1 MNVKKVACWDEG
13 LRRVL
18 EGQRVENPYALIDA
32 LTYGFEGDNV
42 ACWEVFD
49 ESRLEAV
56 VYRYYDGLQVVFCGQ
71 AGHRAI
77 RAVATLVEKMDPSM
91 VQTSYSAAA
100 ELATVL
106 ADYSLSEGWV
116 MRADGTQVPDPAA
129 VRATEADYPE
139 IARLICGDEEIGKH
153 YDVSALVAQLCERE
167 RLQGCRSIVIRD
179 REGIA
184 AHMATYAESD
194 DVAVCAGLKA
204 RPGAE
209 KGVGARVLSSLA
221 VEVAARGLIP
231 LLYCYIE
238 PLWPWYEAQGWEKA
252 FHVAKLEHCGNY

>member
-1 MNVKKVACWDEG
+1 VNVKKVACWDEG
-13 LRRVL
+13 LRRAL
-18 EGQRVENPYALIDA
+18 EGERVENPYALIDA

-42 ACWEVFD
+42 ACWEIFD

-77 RAVATLVEKMDPSM
+77 QAVATLVEKMDPSM

-153 YDVSALVAQLCERE
+153 YDVGALVAQLCERAAS
-167 RLQGCRSIVIRD
+167 RLQ
-179 REGIA
+179 
-184 AHMATYAESD
+184 
-194 DVAVCAGLKA
+194 
-204 RPGAE
+204 
-209 KGVGARVLSSLA
+209 
-221 VEVAARGLIP
+221 
-231 LLYCYIE
+231 
-238 PLWPWYEAQGWEKA
+238 
-252 FHVAKLEHCGNY
+252 EHSH

>member
-167 RLQGCRSIVIRD
+167 RLQGCRSIVL
-179 REGIA
+179 GIA
-184 AHMATYAESD
+184 KELLRIWRPMPSPTMLPSAPGSRHALVRRRVSGRGCSHRWPSKWPRAASYLCCTAT
-194 DVAVCAGLKA
+194 
-204 RPGAE
+204 
-209 KGVGARVLSSLA
+209 
-221 VEVAARGLIP
+221 
-231 LLYCYIE
+231 
-238 PLWPWYEAQGWEKA
+238 
-252 FHVAKLEHCGNY
+252 